1 MEKVQE
7 IFAQLDD
14 VIATQ
19 NEVIA
24 KIRNDFSA
32 AIIDSYGKIQQSAYA
47 EIKKAR
53 KALEK
58 ENYIDMPD
66 IWDEAHA
73 KYIAIN
79 DKALKINRAYEE
91 ELKKELEMILQ

>member
-1 MEKVQE
+1 MEKVKE
-7 IFAQLDD
+7 VFAQLDE
-14 VIATQ
+14 VIKKQ
-19 NEVIA
+19 NEYIIT
-24 KIRNDFSA
+24 IRNDFSPA
-32 AIIDSYGKIQQSAYA
+32 IDSHRKIQKGAYK

-58 ENYIDMPD
+58 ENYIDMPA

-79 DKALKINRAYEE
+79 DNALKINRAYEE
-91 ELKKELEMILQ
+91 ELKKELGVILQ